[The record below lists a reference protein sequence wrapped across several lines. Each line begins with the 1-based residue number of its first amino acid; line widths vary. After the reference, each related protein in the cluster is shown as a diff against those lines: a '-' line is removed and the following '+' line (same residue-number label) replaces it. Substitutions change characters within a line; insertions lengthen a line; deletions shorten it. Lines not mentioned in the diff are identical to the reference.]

1 MAFYTN
7 LYRFKSNIYYRG
19 YSSNGDRVTKKDHY
33 EPKFYVTTPDETGYK
48 SIDGHNV
55 GSINFK
61 SMYEAGQ
68 WLRDNLEVSGRKI
81 YGNKRYI
88 SQYVMDKFPNDIEFD
103 RRAIN
108 VGTFDIETDYDDGFP
123 HPDQAAHKILSISYK
138 SSKFSTYHVWGYG
151 DFDTKT
157 ALISDV
163 KYTRCNSEE
172 ELLEKFI
179 EFWSHP
185 EITPDVITGWN
196 TRFFDIP
203 YVINRTSQVLGIEYL
218 HKFSPYG
225 LQIPEPRKV
234 MYRGRENLVYEIPG
248 IQTLDYMEL
257 FQKFGYTYGPQESY
271 ALNHIAYVVLG
282 EKKLSYEESGSL
294 KNLYKDDY
302 QKYIDYN
309 MKDVQLVDRLEEKLG
324 LITLAITMAY
334 KGGVNFQDTFGVTA
348 IWESII
354 FRKLYQNKVITPLTQ
369 KYDDYQIIGATET
382 SKKNPSPAFRAE
394 GKSHNIAGGYV
405 KDPIPGKYEWVVSFD
420 LNSLYPN
427 IIVQNNMS
435 PETIVEYP
443 KQPEELA
450 RAANE
455 TYYRKD
461 FQGVLPKIIEE
472 YYDERVSVKNM
483 MLAAKS
489 EMQKGYTFELDK
501 EINNLENRQMAIK
514 ILLNSLYGA
523 LANKHFL
530 YFRPSLAEGVTL
542 TGQKAIKHAQTT
554 MNIQLNDVLN
564 INWRKTSLPAVLD
577 ENIHKKGIEWI
588 TNKKRHIEILNDPE
602 HNLHYDK
609 EKEMYYTK
617 HFEKKPGF
625 QIYMQLEIYMTDYV
639 IAIDTDSLYVN
650 FGPLV
655 EKFAPNNPVLFLD
668 QICKDHFEP
677 AIAKAYNEFFKMHNA
692 YKNRMVMAREAIS
705 DVGIWTAKKRYILNV
720 HNNEGVQYAE
730 PKLKIMG
737 IEAIKS
743 STPEIVR
750 NKFKEAFKLIISGTE
765 KETQAF
771 IAKFK
776 AEFKSL
782 NPEAVAFPRGVSNI
796 TDWHDRKTIFKKS
809 CPIHVRGSLLH
820 NYYLKQ
826 NKLNNKYELIQN
838 GDRIKFVYLK
848 LPNSIKQNVV
858 SFKDVL
864 PKELKLHNY
873 INYDLQFE
881 KTFIEPLNL
890 ILNPI
895 GWSAEEQATLE
906 DFFV

>member
-1 MAFYTN
+1 
-7 LYRFKSNIYYRG
+7 
-19 YSSNGDRVTKKDHY
+19 
-33 EPKFYVTTPDETGYK
+33 
-48 SIDGHNV
+48 
-55 GSINFK
+55 
-61 SMYEAGQ
+61 
-68 WLRDNLEVSGRKI
+68 
-81 YGNKRYI
+81 
-88 SQYVMDKFPNDIEFD
+88 
-103 RRAIN
+103 
-108 VGTFDIETDYDDGFP
+108 
-123 HPDQAAHKILSISYK
+123 
-138 SSKFSTYHVWGYG
+138 
-151 DFDTKT
+151 
-157 ALISDV
+157 
-163 KYTRCNSEE
+163 
-172 ELLEKFI
+172 
-179 EFWSHP
+179 
-185 EITPDVITGWN
+185 
-196 TRFFDIP
+196 
-203 YVINRTSQVLGIEYL
+203 
-218 HKFSPYG
+218 
-225 LQIPEPRKV
+225 
-234 MYRGRENLVYEIPG
+234 
-248 IQTLDYMEL
+248 MEL

-354 FRKLYQNKVITPLTQ
+354 FRKLYQNKIITPLTQ

-542 TGQKAIKHAQTT
+542 TGQKAIKWAQKT
-554 MNIQLNDVLN
+554 MNSEL
-564 INWRKTSLPAVLD
+564 RKLLKS
-577 ENIHKKGIEWI
+577 
-588 TNKKRHIEILNDPE
+588 
-602 HNLHYDK
+602 DK
-609 EKEMYYTK
+609 
-617 HFEKKPGF
+617 
-625 QIYMQLEIYMTDYV
+625 DYV

>member
-1 MAFYTN
+1 
-7 LYRFKSNIYYRG
+7 
-19 YSSNGDRVTKKDHY
+19 
-33 EPKFYVTTPDETGYK
+33 
-48 SIDGHNV
+48 
-55 GSINFK
+55 
-61 SMYEAGQ
+61 
-68 WLRDNLEVSGRKI
+68 
-81 YGNKRYI
+81 
-88 SQYVMDKFPNDIEFD
+88 
-103 RRAIN
+103 
-108 VGTFDIETDYDDGFP
+108 
-123 HPDQAAHKILSISYK
+123 
-138 SSKFSTYHVWGYG
+138 
-151 DFDTKT
+151 
-157 ALISDV
+157 
-163 KYTRCNSEE
+163 
-172 ELLEKFI
+172 
-179 EFWSHP
+179 
-185 EITPDVITGWN
+185 
-196 TRFFDIP
+196 
-203 YVINRTSQVLGIEYL
+203 
-218 HKFSPYG
+218 
-225 LQIPEPRKV
+225 
-234 MYRGRENLVYEIPG
+234 
-248 IQTLDYMEL
+248 
-257 FQKFGYTYGPQESY
+257 
-271 ALNHIAYVVLG
+271 
-282 EKKLSYEESGSL
+282 
-294 KNLYKDDY
+294 
-302 QKYIDYN
+302 
-309 MKDVQLVDRLEEKLG
+309 
-324 LITLAITMAY
+324 
-334 KGGVNFQDTFGVTA
+334 
-348 IWESII
+348 
-354 FRKLYQNKVITPLTQ
+354 
-369 KYDDYQIIGATET
+369 
-382 SKKNPSPAFRAE
+382 
-394 GKSHNIAGGYV
+394 
-405 KDPIPGKYEWVVSFD
+405 
-420 LNSLYPN
+420 
-427 IIVQNNMS
+427 
-435 PETIVEYP
+435 
-443 KQPEELA
+443 
-450 RAANE
+450 
-455 TYYRKD
+455 
-461 FQGVLPKIIEE
+461 
-472 YYDERVSVKNM
+472 
-483 MLAAKS
+483 
-489 EMQKGYTFELDK
+489 
-501 EINNLENRQMAIK
+501 MAIK

-530 YFRPSLAEGVTL
+530 YFRPALAEGVTL
-542 TGQKAIKHAQTT
+542 TGQKAIKWAQET
-554 MNIQLNDVLN
+554 MNSEL
-564 INWRKTSLPAVLD
+564 RKLLKS
-577 ENIHKKGIEWI
+577 
-588 TNKKRHIEILNDPE
+588 
-602 HNLHYDK
+602 DK
-609 EKEMYYTK
+609 
-617 HFEKKPGF
+617 
-625 QIYMQLEIYMTDYV
+625 DYV

-655 EKFAPNNPVLFLD
+655 DKFAPNNPVLFLD

-776 AEFKSL
+776 SEFKSL

-848 LPNSIKQNVV
+848 LPNSIRQNIV